1 MPSIVHRSALM
12 QSRKLALTSQDF
24 VEQGNGLV
32 QVSLGYTA
40 AASDAA
46 RVLPLFRVD
55 SQPPI
60 IPSIISL
67 NDLQS
72 QNLYMT
78 TFSSSQANG
87 LLQITALYV
96 GASLSALRKP
106 LIFDSVERR
115 TFTITVPSFRSVGLS
130 YRYFNQVPE
139 LLSVSTYIHNDS
151 YSIDAYLRNEE
162 QQVAII
168 AKERIDYAAPPVIST
183 TERAGLLMGA
193 TFTQRYVGGTF
204 DADRYSGVRGMRLPS
219 NIVSSPFNSFG
230 DKKLP
235 GFEFRSMTALQILE
249 ALATVS
255 TSRTNAG
262 MTVTNSSKL
271 EHVTPTLR
279 LISNVYELQLNAEPI
294 YGKWGATIT

>member
-1 MPSIVHRSALM
+1 MPSLIHRSALM

-87 LLQITALYV
+87 LLEITALYV

-115 TFTITVPSFRSVGLS
+115 TFTITVPSFRSAGIS
-130 YRYFNQVPE
+130 FNYVNE
-139 LLSVSTYIHNDS
+139 LPNIISVQTYINNDR
-151 YSIDAYLRNEE
+151 YRIDAYLRNEE

-193 TFTQRYVGGTF
+193 TFTQRYVGATF
-204 DADRYSGVRGMRLPS
+204 EADRYSGVSS
-219 NIVSSPFNSFG
+219 NTQVQTYFNGWG

-249 ALATVS
+249 ALATAS
-255 TSRTNAG
+255 TYSTNAG
-262 MTVTNSSKL
+262 LTVTNSSKL

-279 LISNVYELQLNAEPI
+279 LISNVYELQIDAAPI
-294 YGKWGATIT
+294 YGKWGAAIT